1 MTNPIKRASLRR
13 RVSWIVWAVNIAL
26 FATLLVFV
34 FRTGL

>member
-26 FATLLVFV
+26 LATLLVFV
-34 FRTGL
+34 FRSGL

>member
-26 FATLLVFV
+26 FATLLVFL

>member
-34 FRTGL
+34 LRAGL